1 MQLEASMPF
10 QSPKF
15 AASYETE
22 KWEIT
27 NKKGTKNVS

>member
-10 QSPKF
+10 RSPKF
-15 AASYETE
+15 TASYETE

-27 NKKGTKNVS
+27 NKKGKKNAS